1 MIYKNKGQS
10 LVELIFS
17 IAIIVLVLSGVVIL
31 VINVLGSRTKTFD
44 RKRASRLAELIT
56 EQLTDQKKNDPINFW
71 NLSPLEGLTNPGLDY
86 NGYSYSVGFTNIT
99 TGGCGV
105 GITDCAEAVL
115 SIGWSGKVNQTLIF
129 NRFFTRK

>member
-1 MIYKNKGQS
+1 MIYKNRGQS

-17 IAIIVLVLSGVVIL
+17 IAIIVLVLSGIVIL

-44 RKRASRLAELIT
+44 RKRAARLAELVT
-56 EQLTDQKKNDPINFW
+56 EQLTDQKKNDPTVFW
-71 NLSPLEGLTNPGLDY
+71 SLTPISGQTNPGSDY

-99 TGGCGV
+99 TGGCGI

-115 SIGWSGKVNQTLIF
+115 SIGWSGKTNQTLIF